1 MKNREIDQYL
11 QDKLKI
17 GTNFD
22 IVRGIV
28 NDNYVV
34 YYLSSLI
41 SNNILQ
47 LIYQLINKKEGYIGN
62 SQKYDSIDNVI
73 VSILSGLLFVIP
85 LDDTEPYLI
94 ETREYPTRGIS
105 EPETEQTIRGSK
117 DGFCESIITNVALI
131 RRRIRNENLIFEK
144 YQIGNYSK
152 CDIVLSYIKGKVDDS
167 YLQTLRNRINSIKN
181 DVESI
186 IMSDRSL
193 EEMLFNQKYNLFPLV
208 KYSERPD
215 VVSLNLLKG
224 KITIV
229 CDNSSSVIITP
240 VSLFEHYRHIEEYR
254 QNPIVGTFLR
264 CIRFFAIIFS
274 LLIIPLW
281 MCAIIENNDNFF
293 MIPNG
298 IEYNIIF
305 YQVLV
310 VELMIEILR
319 IATIHTPNKLS
330 STMGLVAALVI
341 GQFAVQIGIF
351 TKEIILYS
359 SLSAIGGFANPSY
372 ELSLSNK
379 LIKIFY
385 IICVGLFG
393 KIGLIISMFISL
405 IYILNINKFEYPL
418 LYPLIPFAQKEFM
431 RFFSRFGKS
440 DKKRV
445 R

>member
-17 GTNFD
+17 ETNFD

-28 NDNYVV
+28 NDNNVV

-41 SNNILQ
+41 SNNTLQ

-85 LDDTEPYLI
+85 LDDTVPYLI
-94 ETREYPTRGIS
+94 EAREYPTRGIS

-152 CDIVLSYIKGKVDDS
+152 CDIVVSYIKGKVDDN
-167 YLQTLRNRINSIKN
+167 YLQTLRNRINIMKD

-193 EEMLFNQKYNLFPLV
+193 EEMLFNQKYNIFPLV

-224 KITIV
+224 KIAIV

-264 CIRFFAIIFS
+264 SIRFFATIFS

-281 MCAIIENNDNFF
+281 LCAIIENNGNFF
-293 MIPNG
+293 MIPDG
-298 IEYNIIF
+298 IKFDNIF

-351 TKEIILYS
+351 AKEIILYS

-405 IYILNINKFEYPL
+405 IYILNINKLEYPL

-431 RFFSRFGKS
+431 QFFSRFGKS
-440 DKKRV
+440 NKKRV